1 MTRGAKLIT
10 VLLSFF
16 VILLVAVPAYWY
28 KAVTTS
34 AGLEKAL
41 AAQLSEQ
48 LGRQVSV
55 GAVYVKPTGKIIA
68 ENVAVEDQGQLLLRA
83 EKMTVAY
90 NVLYIFSR
98 TPLSGLRSLEFSRPE
113 IFVTRSEAGDWNI
126 IRFVKDFKRP
136 GQAGGFQAVIR
147 VVDGRVTVTENQH
160 SAVIDAV
167 NGDLDFTH
175 SPELALQISGA
186 LAGQPLTVQGS
197 IHTDNGTFGLQ
208 LDAVNQSAD
217 LLASWWPQPDLAGV
231 QGNADISLFLLQEQ
245 YQPLQ
250 YSGEIDLKDMHA
262 VLRQN
267 NYQLANVTGKLHVNN
282 KALFLQGITGKVN
295 GEMLQL
301 QGNVALDG
309 RNPYL
314 DLRVFAADIN
324 IQKALPDKT
333 IPVEGTARGELA
345 VTGNLDDL
353 RVQGVVGMK
362 QGVVNGIALQDGS
375 AALTYYDGWLEM
387 HNLRA
392 GVWGGTVQGQG
403 VVKLGAVPVYSA
415 LLQLDGV
422 QSPRSE
428 LTGAIT
434 ASVFIT
440 GDAQNPLS
448 TVWGAGQ
455 INNGAAYSIPF
466 DRAETG
472 FYWVNNG
479 LQLDYFNMAM
489 GPGWLLL
496 KGSADRDTL
505 HLTLQGDNIPLD
517 HLAAAFGN
525 IDISGTGTVKGN
537 IEGRMDNP
545 VVNGTFAARQ
555 GQVLQQSFA
564 ECAGEFS
571 FMNGTLTLRNVTAGN
586 GKTSHS
592 INGSVYL
599 SGEPALDLHIV
610 SRQAP
615 AQELMKLLRSE
626 EKIQG
631 LIDNEIFV
639 HGPLKAPAWEG
650 HLLLTQGLY
659 RGQRIDQAQVYYS
672 YRQGILELKNCTVNS
687 GTAVL
692 ELAGT
697 VGAGDELDFRFAAR
711 ELRFEE
717 LGVLKGLPYGISGR
731 AELAGTIQGVWQ
743 NPRVVSRINAYDTV
757 INQQHFGN
765 LTGQIEVVNKDL
777 LVPEL
782 KLTDGTAVYAF
793 TGKIDLHDAPQIEGR
808 LSVTE
813 GQLPQLLGLLAYPIP
828 DAQGKV
834 SAELTLSGSL
844 EKPDAQGRLTVTQGH
859 VKGYPVDLIELDA
872 VAQQGLV
879 TVNSFELRQGQGFMR
894 ARGTW
899 AADDV
904 LALEVGGSNLD
915 AGFVA
920 ALLPEPQPVKGTID
934 FTAQVA
940 GTTQHPQAAVSIEIK
955 TGSWANAEF
964 DSLYA
969 LAVLEND
976 IIKLNQ
982 IMLIKGPYKASAYGK
997 VPLAALTKKGR
1008 EEPNSAAGMDIRL
1021 QLEQADLSILPLLS
1035 QDVAWAVGQTH
1046 GQVHIGGNLYQPLID
1061 GKFTITDG
1069 TVKFRALNK
1078 PVEHVNVDLQFAGD
1092 QIRLLTFNG
1101 QMGGGSYTGG
1111 GSAALNG
1118 FSLTDLHL
1126 TLNLDKLYV
1135 NSKYYVGPL
1144 EGAFT
1149 LENGARGIPV
1159 LKGGLN
1165 IANTE
1170 IIPPL
1175 FWPETNNALPNVRL
1189 DVEIQ
1194 VDKNVRLRSP
1204 GIYDMYVKG
1213 KVKAQ
1218 GSLLH
1223 PITSGKLT
1231 VVRGSLQYLGTSFKI
1246 TEGAADFT
1254 QYDSFLP
1261 SVQLTAE
1268 TRTLD
1273 TKIHLQVTGPLS
1285 QMNFSLTSEPALS
1298 QQQIITL
1305 LTLRSRG
1312 DGGSSGGNQLATLLN
1327 EGLQFTFVQRAEKVF
1342 ENFLGLDEFHI
1353 VRSQNEKVTDREMY
1367 NLEVGK
1373 FISDKMFIGYTMGI
1387 DQEERIFSFRYDITS
1402 RFSLDGQ
1409 WDDKRDRRIGASAR
1423 FYF

>member
-10 VLLSFF
+10 ALLSFF
-16 VILLVAVPAYWY
+16 VILLIAVPAYWY

-34 AGLEKAL
+34 SGLGKAL

-55 GAVYVKPTGKIIA
+55 GAVHVKPTGKIIA
-68 ENVAVEDQGQLLLRA
+68 ENVAVGDQGQILLRA
-83 EKMTVAY
+83 KNMTVAY
-90 NVLYIFSR
+90 NVLYIFSK
-98 TPLSGLRSLEFSRPE
+98 TPLSGLRSIEFFQPE
-113 IFVTRSEAGDWNI
+113 IFVTRTEAGDWNI
-126 IRFVKDFKRP
+126 IKFAKDFNKP
-136 GQAGGFQAVIR
+136 GQTGGFQAIIR

-160 SAVIDAV
+160 TAVIDAV
-167 NGDLDFTH
+167 NADLDFKH
-175 SPELALQISGA
+175 SPELALYASGA
-186 LAGQPLTVQGS
+186 LAGQPLTVQGAV
-197 IHTDNGTFGLQ
+197 HTAKGTFGLQ
-208 LDAVNQSAD
+208 LDAVNQSAG
-217 LLASWWPQPDLAGV
+217 LLASWWPQPDLAGL
-231 QGNADISLFLLQEQ
+231 QGSVDISLFFLQEQ

-250 YSGEIDLKDMHA
+250 YSGEIDLKDMSA

-267 NYQLANVTGKLHVNN
+267 SYQVANVTGKLHVNN
-282 KALFLQGITGKVN
+282 KALFLNGITGKVN
-295 GEMLQL
+295 GELIRL

-309 RNPYL
+309 RSPYL
-314 DLRVFAADIN
+314 DLRVFAEDVN

-333 IPVEGTARGELA
+333 IPVEGDARGELT

-353 RVQGVVGMK
+353 RVQGVVGLK

-375 AALTYYDGWLEM
+375 AALTYYNGWLEM
-387 HNLRA
+387 HNVRA

-434 ASVFIT
+434 AGVFIT
-440 GDAQNPLS
+440 GDGQNPLS

-455 INNGAAYSIPF
+455 IDNGAAYGIPY

-472 FYWVNNG
+472 FYWVNNE
-479 LQLDYFNMAM
+479 LQLDYFNVSM

-496 KGSADRDTL
+496 KGSANKDAL

-517 HLAAAFGN
+517 HFASAFGN
-525 IDISGTGTVKGN
+525 VDISGAGMIKGS
-537 IEGRMDNP
+537 IEGSMDSP

-571 FMNGTLTLRNVTAGN
+571 LTKSELTLRNVTAGN
-586 GKTSHS
+586 GKTSHR
-592 INGSVYL
+592 IEGSVYL
-599 SGEPALDLHIV
+599 SGQPSLDLHIV
-610 SRQAP
+610 STQVS
-615 AQELMKLLRSE
+615 AQELIKLLRSD

-650 HLLLTQGLY
+650 QLLLKQGLY

-672 YRQGILELKNCTVNS
+672 YHQGILELKNCTVNS
-687 GTAVL
+687 GAAVL

-697 VGAGDELDFRFAAR
+697 IGAGDELDFRFAAR
-711 ELRFEE
+711 DLRFEE
-717 LGVLKGLPYGISGR
+717 LSILKSLPYGISGR

-743 NPRVVSRINAYDTV
+743 NPRVSAQINAYDTD
-757 INQQHFGN
+757 INKQHFGN
-765 LTGQIEVVNKDL
+765 LTGQIEVVDKQL
-777 LVPEL
+777 LVPEI
-782 KLTDGTAVYAF
+782 KLTDGTAIYDF
-793 TGKIDLHDAPQIEGR
+793 RGKIDLHEAPQIEGR
-808 LSVTE
+808 LSVRD

-844 EKPDAQGRLTVTQGH
+844 EKPDAQGKLTVTQGY
-859 VKGYPVDLIELDA
+859 VKGYPVNLIELDA
-872 VAQQGLV
+872 VAKQGLV
-879 TVNSFELRQGQGFMR
+879 TFNAFELRQGEGFMR
-894 ARGTW
+894 AQGTW

-920 ALLPEPQPVKGTID
+920 ALLPEPQPLKGTID

-940 GTTQHPQAAVSIEIK
+940 GTTQHPQAFVSIEMK
-955 TGSWANAEF
+955 NGSWANAEF

-969 LAVLEND
+969 LAMLEND

-982 IMLIKGPYKASAYGK
+982 IMLIKGPHKASAYGK

-1008 EEPNSAAGMDIRL
+1008 EEPNSPAGMDIVL

-1035 QDVAWAVGQTH
+1035 QEVAWAVGQTH
-1046 GQVHIGGNLYQPLID
+1046 GKVRIGGNLYQPLID
-1061 GKFTITDG
+1061 GKFTVTDG
-1069 TVKFRALNK
+1069 TVKFRDLNK
-1078 PVEHVNVDLQFAGD
+1078 PVEHVNIDLHFDGD

-1101 QMGGGSYTGG
+1101 QMGGGSYTGS
-1111 GSAALNG
+1111 GSAVLKG

-1126 TLNLDKLYV
+1126 ALNLAKLYV

-1144 EGAFT
+1144 DGAFT
-1149 LENGARGIPV
+1149 LDSGARGIPV
-1159 LKGGLN
+1159 LKGGLQ

-1175 FWPETNNALPNVRL
+1175 FWPETNNALPNIRL

-1204 GIYDMYVKG
+1204 GLYDMYVKG
-1213 KVKAQ
+1213 KVKTQ
-1218 GSLLH
+1218 GSLWH

-1246 TEGAADFT
+1246 TEGIADFN

-1312 DGGSSGGNQLATLLN
+1312 GDGSSGGNQLATLLN
-1327 EGLQFTFVQRAEKVF
+1327 EGLQFTFVQRAEKII
-1342 ENFLGLDEFHI
+1342 ENFLGLDEVHI

-1387 DQEERIFSFRYDITS
+1387 DQEERIFNFRYDITS

-1409 WDDKRDRRIGASAR
+1409 WDDKRDRRIGAAAR